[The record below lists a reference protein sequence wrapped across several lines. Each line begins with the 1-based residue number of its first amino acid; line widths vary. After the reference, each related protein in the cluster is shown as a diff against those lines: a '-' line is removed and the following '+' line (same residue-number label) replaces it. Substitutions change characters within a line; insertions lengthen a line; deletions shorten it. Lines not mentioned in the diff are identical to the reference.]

1 MPMSTSAELAADPT
15 RLARVLRWLSLAA
28 LGFAGLAAI
37 VAIVTRDLS
46 VAALAFINLALGSW
60 LLRVQRV
67 RLLQGQVA
75 GAALATATG
84 LLGVGVAT
92 AAVLPEGTLA
102 IVGLPLLAVALAL
115 PYLDQRV
122 LRQLMVASWAFV
134 LLVAM
139 LGEIAQPR
147 STLPLWS
154 LSLVRTAGVA
164 AAAALTFSSLWFFGA
179 QLRQALDRAGQ
190 ANDAL
195 RDVQD
200 QLRQHVGELEQRN
213 REMTHLAELGELLES
228 CQNIDEAAAVI
239 ARIAG
244 PLFGGDAGALYEL
257 TNSRDAVEA
266 VAVWGDPPPVR
277 RVFSPA
283 DCWALRRGRLH
294 VVRGSEEELRCAHLE
309 DSRVEGA
316 VCAPLSAQSETLGV
330 LHLQVRESVSEERLP
345 ILLADR
351 ERLTRTLA
359 EQLELALANFRLRET
374 LREQSTR
381 DQLTGLFNRRFMEE
395 SLERELLRARREGYS
410 LGLLMMDLDHF
421 KQFNDGFGHAAGDL
435 AIHHVGSFLLGA
447 VRGDDVAC
455 RYGGEEFVVI
465 LPKASLE
472 DTRRLAETLREGLKA
487 LKVKPSGLRLPALTV
502 SVGVAC
508 SPDHGETREQL
519 LQAADSALYRAKAG
533 GRDQVAVASVEDPQQ
548 LDVAAS

>member
-1 MPMSTSAELAADPT
+1 MTTSASAELAADPT
-15 RLARVLRWLSLAA
+15 RLARLLRWLPVAAFVFAA
-28 LGFAGLAAI
+28 LTA
-37 VAIVTRDLS
+37 VVVVVTRDLPI
-46 VAALAFINLALGSW
+46 AAVSLVNLALGSW
-60 LLRVQRV
+60 LLLVDHV
-67 RLLQGQVA
+67 RLRRGRVA
-75 GAALATATG
+75 AAALGTATG
-84 LLGVGVAT
+84 FLVAAAIT
-92 AAVLPEGTLA
+92 AIVLPEGVLGIA
-102 IVGLPLLAVALAL
+102 ALPLLAVALAL
-115 PYLDQRV
+115 PYLDQRS
-122 LRQLMVASWAFV
+122 LRRLMIASWLLV
-134 LLVAM
+134 LLVTVLA
-139 LGEIAQPR
+139 EIGQPR
-147 STLPLWS
+147 STLPEWILGF
-154 LSLVRTAGVA
+154 LRVGGEA
-164 AAAALTFSSLWFFGA
+164 AAVAVIFTSLWFFSG
-179 QLRQALDRAGQ
+179 QLRQALDTAGQ
-190 ANDAL
+190 ANAAL
-195 RDVQD
+195 RNAQD
-200 QLRQHVGELEQRN
+200 QLRQHVTELEQRN
-213 REMTHLAELGELLES
+213 KEMTHLAELGELLES

-239 ARIAG
+239 ARVAG

-294 VVRGSEEELRCAHLE
+294 VVGSEEDLRCAHLE
-309 DSRVEGA
+309 DPLVEGA

-330 LHLQVRESVSEERLP
+330 LHLQVRKPVPAERLP

-395 SLERELLRARREGYS
+395 SLERELRRARREGYS

-435 AIHHVGSFLLGA
+435 AMHLVGSFLSRA

-472 DTRRLAETLREGLKA
+472 DTRRLGETLREGLKA
-487 LKVKPSGLRLPALTV
+487 LRVEPSGLRLPALTV

-519 LQAADSALYRAKAG
+519 LQAADAALYRAKGA
-533 GRDQVAVASVEDPQQ
+533 GRDQVVVANIDDSQQ
-548 LDVAAS
+548 IDVAAS